1 MFNTQKTTGSGRLRK
16 LRTGALVSTLALTT
30 FGLGTAVSA
39 DEVSTPT
46 PTEQTQTQAQ
56 PQATQEAQPVTQ
68 QMVDDA
74 QVVAQEAG
82 RSMVV
87 AQADLDQ
94 AQATVNAIQEARSE
108 VSSVTEQDVAQA
120 QTEVEQN
127 QQSFAQAQADSA
139 RASEAVQNTEKA
151 LEAART
157 NEAQAQANAS
167 TAKTAQD
174 QAQTR
179 VDNLSNGSS
188 LADLQEE
195 VQNLQNQVQ
204 ADQEQVAQA
213 KAALE
218 AARQANQDTEAL
230 EKALANAEA
239 RVESTAAAY
248 QSALEQVNASQV
260 DLTKAK
266 TALDAS
272 ATRTEKVQVGTE
284 TITTGGKATLNKGV
298 ATSSVFK
305 TNGVIT
311 TDTYLQALKNLANG
325 TGTADE
331 VAAAIQKGY
340 RGNNLA
346 TIAAPGR
353 PGLDSW
359 RDMVGMSVQVDGED
373 KVVYASDLT
382 DEQLKDMALFY
393 TALVNDLRSKVGTA
407 PLEVTEES
415 LAHTK
420 ELVTNTFAKRYPYF
434 AGMTTEERIA
444 ENFYKNPRLA
454 ESAHTLTALEQT
466 VSPEDSVTTLHFYSD
481 LASIDN
487 PRLSLSEYKLR
498 LMALLGEQLY
508 KPSLHTNGTVGKNY
522 EWAMRLLGLDN
533 SNVKSVG
540 VGFDYFSTS
549 SGWIDPAAEALVNFS
564 THSGTP
570 IANPY
575 QTLTGGT
582 TQEVPIYEERPVAAD
597 PALQAAYNNALQAA
611 TQAQAEA
618 ENAKLQADQALED
631 YKTLKDAEKGIVDIP
646 ALEGSLALAQA
657 KLQADQDALAKAQ
670 ADLASISK
678 NETDRAEALKQAQA
692 DLLAAQAKYTQALQ
706 NLEEAKDQLQRVES
720 ANEVAMTAFAKAQ
733 SDIVASEKALA
744 SSQANHKTL
753 AEQLQNKG
761 TLLADLDKQLAE
773 ANQAL
778 AQAKQKFEVAQ
789 ATYSEANTYYLTLL
803 AALQAAKADQDKAQ
817 DLANQAKD
825 IQDKGGVVV
834 PVVDQAGNVQGVVD
848 GSNFPTDARVGDI
861 VEVEGTK
868 YRLNADGSVSVVT
881 ESKGTNGS
889 NGNVGTNGNVANMG
903 TNQGNGQGTPVA
915 VAYKAASN
923 FDRKDGA
930 KVLPN
935 TGSQDSSAMA
945 LGMVGLMATLALVK
959 SRRRKN

>member
-1 MFNTQKTTGSGRLRK
+1 MDFKTTGSGRLRK

-39 DEVSTPT
+39 DEVSTPA
-46 PTEQTQTQAQ
+46 PTEQTQTQTNQ
-56 PQATQEAQPVTQ
+56 PQQTEATQPVTQ

-94 AQATVNAIQEARSE
+94 AQANVNAIQEARSE
-108 VSSVTEQDVAQA
+108 VSAVTEQDVAQA

-127 QQSFAQAQADSA
+127 QANLVQAQADSA

-151 LEAART
+151 LEEART
-157 NEAQAQANAS
+157 QEAQAQANAS

-174 QAQTR
+174 QAQAR
-179 VDNLSNGSS
+179 VTSLQEGSS

-204 ADQEQVAQA
+204 ADQDQVAQA
-213 KAALE
+213 KATLE

-230 EKALANAEA
+230 EKALASAEA
-239 RVESTAAAY
+239 RVDATAAAY
-248 QSALEQVNASQV
+248 QSALDQVNASQA

-311 TDTYLQALKNLANG
+311 TDAYLQALKNLANG
-325 TGTADE
+325 TGTVADVE
-331 VAAAIQKGY
+331 AAIEKGY

-346 TIAAPGR
+346 TIAAPGGL
-353 PGLDSW
+353 GLDSW

-415 LAHTK
+415 LARTK
-420 ELVTNTFAKRYPYF
+420 ELVANTFAKRYPHF
-434 AGMTTEERIA
+434 AGMTTEERVA

-454 ESAHTLTALEQT
+454 ESIDTWSALKQT
-466 VSPEDSVTTLHFYSD
+466 VSPEDFTTTLHAYSD
-481 LASIDN
+481 LVSIDN

-498 LMALLGEQLY
+498 LMALLGDQLY
-508 KPSLHTNGTVGKNY
+508 QPYPHTNGVAGKNY

-564 THSGTP
+564 TQEGTP
-570 IANPY
+570 ITNPY
-575 QTLTGGT
+575 QTVTGGT

-597 PALQAAYNNALQAA
+597 PALQLAYDNALANA
-611 TQAQAEA
+611 NQAQAEA
-618 ENAKLQADQALED
+618 ESAKLQADQALED
-631 YKTLKDAEKGIVDIP
+631 YKTLKDAEKGIVDIS

-657 KLQADQDALAKAQ
+657 KLQADQEALAKAQ

-678 NETDRAEALKQAQA
+678 NEADRAEALKQAQA
-692 DLLAAQAKYTQALQ
+692 DLLAAQAKYAKALQ
-706 NLEEAKDQLQRVES
+706 TLEEAKDQLQRVES

-733 SDIVASEKALA
+733 SDIIAAEKALQT
-744 SSQANHKTL
+744 SQAKHESLSQAL
-753 AEQLQNKG
+753 ANKG
-761 TLLADLDKQLAE
+761 TVLADLDKQLAQANEELQKAQE
-773 ANQAL
+773 AL
-778 AQAKQKFEVAQ
+778 TKAQ
-789 ATYSEANTYYLTLL
+789 ATYSEANTYYLSLL

-825 IQDKGGVVV
+825 ILDNKGVVV

-881 ESKGTNGS
+881 ADAGNNGTNGTNES
-889 NGNVGTNGNVANMG
+889 NGNVVNMG

-915 VAYKAASN
+915 VGYKAASN